1 MNWMVKASMTV
12 GLTLGLSSVAMAQT
26 AAESELLSAQKA
38 YQEILRTS
46 QSQKSTLSVKQE
58 QLNTAKQRLTEIQS
72 TISKLETEVAAEQSA
87 NITAQQALQAA
98 GAKLDAAWAA
108 VKSR

>member
-38 YQEILRTS
+38 
-46 QSQKSTLSVKQE
+46 
-58 QLNTAKQRLTEIQS
+58 
-72 TISKLETEVAAEQSA
+72 
-87 NITAQQALQAA
+87 
-98 GAKLDAAWAA
+98 
-108 VKSR
+108 